1 VNTFISISNNNATV
15 STDRRDVM
23 IDMDIR
29 MEEREVPTLESS
41 K

>member
-1 VNTFISISNNNATV
+1 MNSSISISTNNATV

-29 MEEREVPTLESS
+29 MEERRVPTLESS